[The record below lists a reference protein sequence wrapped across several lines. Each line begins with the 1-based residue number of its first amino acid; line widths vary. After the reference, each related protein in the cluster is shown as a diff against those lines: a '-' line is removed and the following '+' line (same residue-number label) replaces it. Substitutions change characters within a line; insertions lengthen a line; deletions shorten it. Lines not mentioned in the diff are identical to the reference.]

1 MEKKANKENK
11 QTYTSNCWEL
21 ALMSAEQGVFRELI
35 WMRLEELNPATFE
48 EAYNITKEI
57 AELTEDFLLL
67 EAYSLAYEFTKD
79 VVSLEKLKQ
88 DSETLARI
96 KEYVNNLDKQ

>member
-1 MEKKANKENK
+1 MEIKPNK
-11 QTYTSNCWEL
+11 QTYNANCWEL

-35 WMRLEELNPATFE
+35 WMRLEELNPTTFE
-48 EAYNITKEI
+48 EAYNITREI
-57 AELTEDFLLL
+57 AELVEPFLIQ